1 MGNGTAVR
9 GLLNIQKE
17 EDPDT
22 LFLSETEMDERR
34 IEGFRWKLELTNMVV
49 KKCDGRSGG
58 LAIF

>member
-1 MGNGTAVR
+1 MKIIAWNCRSFGNGAVVR

-34 IEGFRWKLELTNMVV
+34 IEGFR
-49 KKCDGRSGG
+49 CSGNWS
-58 LAIF
+58 